1 MMLSTAQALKE
12 WNSIPKLLA
21 VVKTYAAAHPDQP
34 TLPGELESQLGKS
47 ADALLKPLS
56 SPHATWKQLLKNKVS
71 KMTRMAP
78 SIAGHPALMPMPHG
92 GIIVLRPW
100 YPKPPSPK
108 HCLGGGPQNM
118 LRKIS
123 VELGHFTRQ

>member
-78 SIAGHPALMPMPHG
+78 CVDVHAAWRHHCFRTVVPQATKSKALP
-92 GIIVLRPW
+92 RW
-100 YPKPPSPK
+100 RTSK
-108 HCLGGGPQNM
+108 HAQKDL
-118 LRKIS
+118 S
-123 VELGHFTRQ
+123 